1 MKPNKQSVKDFKMS
15 LQEQLYYRN
24 YQMGPEPG
32 VPGEPEEPEEEKE
45 ERAQID
51 TQMLYKKLEKYF
63 YQTRSIYLWGVV
75 DDKSAKDVVTKL
87 MLLEADKPGDEIKF
101 YISSPGGSVT
111 SGMVI
116 YDTMQM
122 ISSPVSTICMG
133 LAASMGSILLS
144 GGAKGKRFIFPHG
157 EVMIHQPSLG
167 GHIQGVSADMEIHA
181 EQILRTKEMG
191 AQILAKNTGQ
201 TVERI
206 RRDFERDYWMEAQ
219 KAIEYGIV
227 DGIVQK
233 L

>member
-1 MKPNKQSVKDFKMS
+1 MS
-15 LQEQLYYRN
+15 FQDIWMNRYHRF
-24 YQMGPEPG
+24 GPEPG
-32 VPGEPEEPEEEKE
+32 TPGEPQPDEEEKE
-45 ERAQID
+45 ERAEVD
-51 TQMLYKKLEKYF
+51 TRMLYKRMEKYF
-63 YQTRSIYLWGVV
+63 YDTRSIHLWGVV

-87 MLLEADKPGDEIKF
+87 LLLEADSPGKEIKF

-116 YDTMQM
+116 YDTMKL

-144 GGAKGKRFIFPHG
+144 GGEKGKRYIYPHG

-191 AQILAKNTGQ
+191 ARILAENTGQ
-201 TVERI
+201 TIERI
-206 RRDFERDYWMEAQ
+206 RKDFERDYWMDAE
-219 KAIEYGIV
+219 KSIEYGIV
-227 DGIVQK
+227 DKIISK
-233 L
+233 LDK